1 MRTAR
6 TLQQR
11 TSAWLF
17 ISLALLI
24 AHAAQAQPTA
34 GTYTGTIDC
43 GPLITNPQQGA
54 WSQPVQLTV
63 SGQSVTWERLDNRLS
78 ETGSGML
85 RNGRVSFALEGR
97 WNPGQRSTGQ
107 WRNVVMLEWKD
118 SALSGP
124 ATIFSANGE
133 QRLRDCSVRVAMTGA
148 ADTTAGA
155 SRRAAQPAANTPQV
169 LSGLPAAAAAVV
181 KSAVTLPPVS
191 ASAAVAERALRD
203 QEANREKDALR
214 ERAIREN
221 DERIARQREAQRRE
235 DEQAQRVA
243 QVRSEARR
251 RDETS
256 WEQQRQEDQRKY
268 EAERKAKEEQEN
280 QRQLA
285 WKQKEARDAQ
295 ERAAEQAKYEAR
307 AKTAATRHADRIKAL
322 GLPSAFINATLYV
335 NNMGNW
341 EPLLPCAQWLGL
353 LFDNPKIASVQA
365 ISVRGMPGVTV
376 KRTGQPATGAVFRM
390 EGNEAYVWGAVAE
403 GKAEEVRTPHEHTLM
418 GMALKEIT
426 IDRGKP

>member
-1 MRTAR
+1 MTAKLR
-6 TLQQR
+6 NMALSCIALVCGAA
-11 TSAWLF
+11 SAQ
-17 ISLALLI
+17 IRDGA
-24 AHAAQAQPTA
+24 
-34 GTYTGTIDC
+34 YTGTLEC
-43 GPLITNPQQGA
+43 GPLLTNPQQGA
-54 WSQPVQLTV
+54 WKQPININV
-63 SGQSVTWERLDNRLS
+63 SGQTVTWERPDPRIT
-78 ETGSGML
+78 EAGSSTL
-85 RNGRVSFALEGR
+85 RDRRVSFTLDGR

-124 ATIFSANGE
+124 ATIFSANGD
-133 QRLRDCSVRVAMTGA
+133 QRLRDCSVQVAMAGA
-148 ADTTAGA
+148 TDPTAGA
-155 SRRAAQPAANTPQV
+155 SRRGAPPAANTPQV
-169 LSGLPAAAAAVV
+169 LSGLPAAAAAVA
-181 KSAVTLPPVS
+181 KSATALPPVS
-191 ASAAVAERALRD
+191 ASAAIAERALRE

-214 ERAIREN
+214 ERAIRDN
-221 DERIARQREAQRRE
+221 DERIARQRDAQRRE

-251 RDETS
+251 RDEMS

-322 GLPSAFINATLYV
+322 GLPSAFVNATLYV

-376 KRTGQPATGAVFRM
+376 KRTGQPATCAVFRM

-418 GMALKEIT
+418 GMVLKEIT

>member
-6 TLQQR
+6 TRPQR
-11 TSAWLF
+11 ARVWLR
-17 ISLALLI
+17 ISMVVLLAQ
-24 AHAAQAQPTA
+24 AAQAQPTA

-63 SGQSVTWERLDNRLS
+63 SGQSVAWERLDSRLS
-78 ETGSGML
+78 ESGSGML
-85 RNGRVSFALEGR
+85 RNGRVSFNLEGR

-124 ATIFSANGE
+124 ATIFSANGD
-133 QRLRDCSVRVAMTGA
+133 QRLRDCSVRVAM
-148 ADTTAGA
+148 AGGTK
-155 SRRAAQPAANTPQV
+155 PV
-169 LSGLPAAAAAVV
+169 AVP
-181 KSAVTLPPVS
+181 PPVS
-191 ASAAVAERALRD
+191 ASPAAAERARRE

-221 DERIARQREAQRRE
+221 DERIARQRETQRRE
-235 DEQAQRVA
+235 DEQAQRLA
-243 QVRSEARR
+243 QVRSEAQRR
-251 RDETS
+251 GEVS
-256 WEQQRQEDQRKY
+256 WEQQHQEDKRKY
-268 EAERKAKEEQEN
+268 EAEQKAREEQEK

-295 ERAAEQAKYEAR
+295 ERAAEQVKYEAR
-307 AKTAATRHADRIKAL
+307 AKSAAVRHADRIKAL
-322 GLPSAFINATLYV
+322 GLPSAFVNATLYV
-335 NNMGNW
+335 SNMGNW
-341 EPLLPCAQWLGL
+341 EPLLPTSQWLGL

-365 ISVRGMPGVTV
+365 ISVRGQPGVTF
-376 KRTGQPATGAVFRM
+376 KRTGQPATGVVFRM
-390 EGNEAYVWGAVAE
+390 EGNEAYLWGAVAE

-418 GMALKEIT
+418 GMVLKEVT
-426 IDRGKP
+426 LDRGKP

>member
-1 MRTAR
+1 MTVK
-6 TLQQR
+6 LKNV
-11 TSAWLF
+11 AWGC
-17 ISLALLI
+17 LALMCG
-24 AHAAQAQPTA
+24 AASAQIRDGA
-34 GTYTGTIDC
+34 YTGTLEC
-43 GPLITNPQQGA
+43 GPLITNSQQGA
-54 WSQPVQLTV
+54 WKQPININVT
-63 SGQSVTWERLDNRLS
+63 GQTVTWERPDPRIT
-78 ETGSGML
+78 EVGSSTL
-85 RNGRVSFALEGR
+85 RDRRVSFTLEGR
-97 WNPGQRSTGQ
+97 WNPGQRNSGK

-118 SALSGP
+118 SVLSGP
-124 ATIFSANGE
+124 ATIFSADGD
-133 QRLRDCSVRVAMTGA
+133 QRLRDCSVRVAMAGSDGA
-148 ADTTAGA
+148 TAGV
-155 SRRAAQPAANTPQV
+155 SRRTVPSAASTPQV
-169 LSGLPAAAAAVV
+169 HSGLTDAAAAA
-181 KSAVTLPPVS
+181 KWATALPPVPG
-191 ASAAVAERALRD
+191 SAAVAERALHD

>member
-1 MRTAR
+1 MKAK
-6 TLQQR
+6 
-11 TSAWLF
+11 
-17 ISLALLI
+17 IKSLAWSCLALSCG
-24 AHAAQAQPTA
+24 AASAQIRDGA
-34 GTYTGTIDC
+34 YTGTLEC

-54 WSQPVQLTV
+54 WKQPININVT
-63 SGQSVTWERLDNRLS
+63 GQTVTWERPDPRIT
-78 ETGSGML
+78 EVGSSTL
-85 RNGRVSFALEGR
+85 RDRRVSFALEGR
-97 WNPGQRSTGQ
+97 WNPGQRNSGK

-118 SALSGP
+118 SVLSGP
-124 ATIFSANGE
+124 ATIFSADGD
-133 QRLRDCSVRVAMTGA
+133 QRLRDCSVRVAMAGSDGA
-148 ADTTAGA
+148 TAGV
-155 SRRAAQPAANTPQV
+155 SRRTVPSAASTPQV
-169 LSGLPAAAAAVV
+169 HSGLTDAAAAA
-181 KSAVTLPPVS
+181 KWATALPPVPG
-191 ASAAVAERALRD
+191 SAAVAERALRD

>member
-1 MRTAR
+1 MTVK
-6 TLQQR
+6 LKNV
-11 TSAWLF
+11 AWGC
-17 ISLALLI
+17 LALMCG
-24 AHAAQAQPTA
+24 AASAQIRDGA
-34 GTYTGTIDC
+34 YTGTLEC
-43 GPLITNPQQGA
+43 GPLITNSQQGA
-54 WSQPVQLTV
+54 WKQPININVT
-63 SGQSVTWERLDNRLS
+63 GQTVTWERPDPRIT
-78 ETGSGML
+78 EVGSSTL
-85 RNGRVSFALEGR
+85 RDRRVSFTLEGR
-97 WNPGQRSTGQ
+97 WNPGQRNSGK

-118 SALSGP
+118 SVLSGP
-124 ATIFSANGE
+124 ATIFSADGD
-133 QRLRDCSVRVAMTGA
+133 QRLRDCSVRVAMAGSDGA
-148 ADTTAGA
+148 TAGV
-155 SRRAAQPAANTPQV
+155 SRRTVPSAASTPQV
-169 LSGLPAAAAAVV
+169 HSGLTDAAAAA
-181 KSAVTLPPVS
+181 KWATALPPVPG
-191 ASAAVAERALRD
+191 SAAVAERALRD